1 MMSVS
6 LVITGINT
14 GAHMYVDMGLATN
27 NPITLTVVTSGES
40 FSRSF
45 SIQVTQIECN
55 SLNRAEAGCL
65 QYFTGISGEVF
76 SYNYNDGSGL
86 MLSNTDYS
94 ICFRSER
101 NFCGIQYT
109 TCPDVVN
116 QLSMSFSITGNVCSI
131 AILKMY

>member
-1 MMSVS
+1 
-6 LVITGINT
+6 
-14 GAHMYVDMGLATN
+14 MYVDMGLATN

-55 SLNRAEAGCL
+55 SLNRAEVGCL

-116 QLSMSFSITGNVCSI
+116 QLSMSFSITGMCV
-131 AILKMY
+131 L